1 MSTHNYLSD
10 FARTTEDIHKIVTE
24 LHNTAQ
30 DQLTA
35 IRSIL
40 RHPRSLARPTASW
53 RPPQARLS
61 AANHHTLTAALSRY
75 RVGPLAQSRVRGYG
89 EQRTPAYV
97 VSVRITAPSGDT
109 PSAPLAEAWIR
120 ALIPPEFINAVH
132 RIDTTFETVAIY
144 AWLVDANYILVHSP
158 ASIFAGFSRAA

>member
-1 MSTHNYLSD
+1 MNTHNYLSD
-10 FARTTEDIHKIVTE
+10 FGRTTHDIHKIVTE
-24 LHNTAQ
+24 LHTTAQ

-35 IRSIL
+35 VRSIL

-53 RPPQARLS
+53 RPPQARLT
-61 AANHHTLTAALSRY
+61 AGKHQALTAALSRY

-97 VSVRITAPSGDT
+97 VSVRITAPSGAA

-120 ALIPPEFINAVH
+120 ALVPREFINTVH
-132 RIDTTFETVAIY
+132 RIDTNFETAAIY
-144 AWLVDANYILVHSP
+144 AWLVDANYIPVQAP